1 MSASGPCDVISGA
14 RPTWSL
20 GGGRARLSA
29 AAQARRKPQGKGRK
43 CFPQPALSGG
53 VSVALLPS
61 RGRTS
66 VGTPWGRREEST

>member
-1 MSASGPCDVISGA
+1 MSTSGPCDVISGA

-61 RGRTS
+61 RGRT